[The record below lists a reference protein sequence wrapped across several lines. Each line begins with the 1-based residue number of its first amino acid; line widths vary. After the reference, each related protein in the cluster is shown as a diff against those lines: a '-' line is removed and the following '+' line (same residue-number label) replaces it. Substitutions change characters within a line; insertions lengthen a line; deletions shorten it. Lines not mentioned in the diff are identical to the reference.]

1 MSEASA
7 AAPVIDDLIGQ
18 MNDEEFDINYYDDSK
33 TKQYKP
39 V

>member
-18 MNDEEFDINYYDDSK
+18 MNDEEFDINYDDSK